1 MGRKNVT
8 LALAERIARDLVA
21 EQTRARLVM
30 GFDAAIIAAHEVF
43 QMGPGRA
50 AAFAEAYNSAMEEL
64 ATIYVDDGTAD
75 GGMEYA
81 KAKRDEVIKR
91 IVGEENFVPFQAAY
105 TDAYMDEL
113 RRFRVMSKETV
124 GDVGF

>member
-1 MGRKNVT
+1 MGRKNQV
-8 LALAERIARDLVA
+8 LVLAERIARDLVA

-43 QMGPGRA
+43 GMGPGRA

-64 ATIYVDDGTAD
+64 ATIYVDDGNVD
-75 GGMEYA
+75 GSMEYA
-81 KAKRDEVIKR
+81 KHKRDEVIKK
-91 IVGEENFVPFQAAY
+91 IVGEENFVPFQQAY

-113 RRFRVMSKETV
+113 KRFRVMSK
-124 GDVGF
+124 